1 MPEPHDLLR
10 SLFQEAAST
19 GQARARYAPVSLVTR
34 RGERMRRRR
43 IASLAVGACLVFA
56 GTGAAAAALLPGTQ
70 GTSVPAVTPSPS
82 KSTLTPT
89 PVPTSP
95 RSTSTRTGAPV
106 PGESST
112 GVPTTSPPRTGQHTS
127 GASSTP
133 TVGAPPR
140 STDPPSTAPPR

>member
-43 IASLAVGACLVFA
+43 IASLAVGACLVFSRHRGCRCRTPA
-56 GTGAAAAALLPGTQ
+56 GDSGHLRPGRH
-70 GTSVPAVTPSPS
+70 AFPS